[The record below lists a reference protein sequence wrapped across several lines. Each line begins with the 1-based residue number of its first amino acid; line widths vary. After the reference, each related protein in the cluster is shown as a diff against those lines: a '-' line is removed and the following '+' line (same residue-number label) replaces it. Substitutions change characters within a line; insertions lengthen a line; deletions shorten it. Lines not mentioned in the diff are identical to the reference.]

1 MRSRYTAYA
10 TSNTRYIVKTTH
22 PHGPHAR
29 SDIAKWEAEIKE
41 FCDAY
46 RFEGLTIHSH
56 HHDESTGRVHF
67 TATLTANHDQTELIE
82 DSLFYRVDGQWLYW
96 GRVSESEG
104 AHV

>member
-22 PHGPHAR
+22 THGPHAR
-29 SDIAKWEAEIKE
+29 LDIAKWEAEIHE
-41 FCDAY
+41 FCTAY
-46 RFEGLTIHSH
+46 RFTGLTIHSH
-56 HHDESTGRVHF
+56 HHEESIGRVHF

-82 DSLFYRVDGQWLYW
+82 HSLFYRVDNQWLYW